1 MESHPVELAYKA
13 LTSIL
18 TPYMA
23 EPEYVQGKCSCC
35 ERPAGEFNYCG
46 YRLLN
51 SYKQHVIHCPP
62 CQSFFISAPDIMGIE
77 NLYKPTTGQKFGMW
91 SGVGALIS
99 VNNLSSVL
107 LAPQGVINK
116 LPEIFLRQVNVVT
129 ATTSQHID
137 YLLNTD
143 LQYPVIYI
151 QNFGRK
157 TYELVRSLR
166 VSDNCD
172 ALYACCDTLMTHMNE
187 VSFRIN
193 LSQTKVL
200 LEQMAVSGRSKRSTF
215 IRTVES
221 LAQGYLSPAEASGIF
236 RKNDVTHLVRL
247 LPADPHQRLTLLN
260 LLKKVL

>member
-1 MESHPVELAYKA
+1 MKSHPVELVYKS
-13 LTSIL
+13 LTNIV

-23 EPEYVQGKCSCC
+23 IPENVQEKCSCC
-35 ERPAGEFNYCG
+35 ERPAKEFEHQG
-46 YRLLN
+46 YRQLN

-62 CQSFFISAPDIMGIE
+62 CQSFFVSAPDIMGIE
-77 NLYKPTTGQKFGMW
+77 NPYKPTTSQKFGMW
-91 SGVGALIS
+91 SGVGVLIS

-107 LAPQGVINK
+107 LAPPGVVNK
-116 LPEIFLRQVNVVT
+116 LPAVFLRQVNVVT

-157 TYELVRSLR
+157 TYELIRSLR
-166 VSDNCD
+166 VSDSSN
-172 ALYACCDTLMTHMNE
+172 ALYACCDTLMTHTNE

-193 LSQTKVL
+193 LNQAKVL
-200 LEQMAVSGRSKRSTF
+200 LEQMAVCGRNECRTF

-221 LAQGYLSPAEASGIF
+221 LAHGYISPAEASSIF

-247 LPADPHQRLTLLN
+247 LPSDPHQRLTLLN
-260 LLKKVL
+260 LLKKAL